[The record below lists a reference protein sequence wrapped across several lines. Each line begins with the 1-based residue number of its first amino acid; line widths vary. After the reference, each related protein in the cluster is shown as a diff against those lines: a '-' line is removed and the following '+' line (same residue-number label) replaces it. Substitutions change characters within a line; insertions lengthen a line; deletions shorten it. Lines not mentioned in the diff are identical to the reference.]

1 MPFFMVSSEV
11 ISSHQCQISETT
23 GAEYVFSKRSGSD
36 KILFEAFLYDP
47 QNWQK
52 KLLSFEAELDYYE
65 IKKFIE
71 QCINTHQD

>member
-1 MPFFMVSSEV
+1 MVTSEV
-11 ISSHQCQISETT
+11 ISRQQCKISDIA
-23 GAEYVFSKRSGSD
+23 GMEYVFSRRSGSD
-36 KILFEAFLYDP
+36 NIIFEAFLYDP

-52 KLLSFEAELDYYE
+52 KSLCFEAELDYYE